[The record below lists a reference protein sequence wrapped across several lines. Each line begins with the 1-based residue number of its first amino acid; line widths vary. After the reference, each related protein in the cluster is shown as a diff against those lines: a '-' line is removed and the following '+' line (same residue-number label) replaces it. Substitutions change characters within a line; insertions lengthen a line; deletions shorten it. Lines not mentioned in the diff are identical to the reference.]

1 MNFSENNVA
10 SPRLT
15 VAMIVRDEEAVLAE
29 SIRSVES
36 IADEIVVL
44 DTGSVDNTVALA
56 RGLGAVVDQAPWTD
70 DFSAARNRCLQN
82 ATGDWILWLDAG
94 ERFDQETAEEFRE
107 FLRTKAQPAQGY
119 MLLVRVPPADP
130 FASSEQSARLRLI
143 PNRKDLRFEGRV
155 RETLRPS
162 VEAAGLAVDLA
173 PGRILRHART
183 HDAVRKIMVGHRDL
197 KLARLEA
204 SDVAG
209 PMPIRLLLARG
220 DAHYNLGEQ
229 AAAREAFQEAVNAA
243 GRGSTEMLEA
253 YYGLLT
259 ACGEDESLSE
269 LLLSTCLEALEIF
282 PLDAQLLLAMGNYL
296 QSNEQPGLATRSF
309 ETAVKYGQVDLET
322 WHLTELPEIAATCQ
336 HLTLQI
342 EDKDDQARQVLE
354 EALERHP
361 DSTRLRRHLID
372 LYIKQGRPEEAVAS
386 ADRLPGSPEERL
398 ALQDAIRGACKAANQ
413 EWMGA
418 LALLQAALTAGCSDP
433 ICLRW
438 LAVTLLS
445 NGQLG
450 AAAPVL
456 QLWEQVEPANVELQ
470 AYLDVIKQQKTT
482 PPESPAQPQPIQ
494 PQPIQPQP
502 IQPEP
507 SDRRL
512 RFDMQ
517 TTVME
522 ASPPTYPIVSQ
533 NASSEASGG

>member
-1 MNFSENNVA
+1 MNFSENSVA

-94 ERFDQETAEEFRE
+94 ERLDQETADELRV

-130 FASSEQSARLRLI
+130 FASSEQAARLRLI

-183 HDAVRKIMVGHRDL
+183 HDAVRKIMAGHRDL

-204 SDVAG
+204 SDVTASDVIG

-220 DAHYNLGEQ
+220 DAHYNLGELE
-229 AAAREAFQEAVNAA
+229 AAREAFQEAVNAA

-259 ACGEDESLSE
+259 ACGEDESLSQ

-296 QSNEQPGLATRSF
+296 QSNERPGLATRSF

-342 EDKDDQARQVLE
+342 EGKDDQARQVLE
-354 EALERHP
+354 EALGRYP

-372 LYIKQGRPEEAVAS
+372 LCIRQGRPEEAVAS

-413 EWMGA
+413 EWVGA

-445 NGQLG
+445 NGQVA

-470 AYLDVIKQQKTT
+470 AYLEVIKQQRTT
-482 PPESPAQPQPIQ
+482 PSDAPTQPE
-494 PQPIQPQP
+494 P

-507 SDRRL
+507 SDRWL
-512 RFDMQ
+512 RFDVQ

-522 ASPPTYPIVSQ
+522 ASPPTYPIISQ

>member
-1 MNFSENNVA
+1 MNFSENSVA
-10 SPRLT
+10 SPRLS

-56 RGLGAVVDQAPWTD
+56 RQLGAIVQQAPWTD

-94 ERFDQETAEEFRE
+94 EQLDRETAEEFRE
-107 FLRTKAQPAQGY
+107 FLNTQAQPTKSY
-119 MLLVRVPPADP
+119 MLLVRMPPADSS
-130 FASSEQSARLRLI
+130 ASSEQAARLRLI

-162 VEAAGLAVDLA
+162 VEAAGLGVDLA

-183 HDAVRKIMVGHRDL
+183 HDAARKIMLGHRDL
-197 KLARLEA
+197 KSVRLEA
-204 SDVAG
+204 SQVAG
-209 PMPIRLLLARG
+209 PMPIRLLLAEG

-229 AAAREAFQEAVNAA
+229 GAARDAFQSAVNAS

-259 ACGEDESLSE
+259 ACGEDENVSE

-296 QSNEQPGLATRSF
+296 QSNERLDLATRSF
-309 ETAVKYGQVDLET
+309 EMAVRYGQVDLET

-336 HLTLQI
+336 HLTLQL
-342 EDKDDQARQVLE
+342 EGKDDQARQVLE
-354 EALERHP
+354 EALQRHP
-361 DSTRLRRHLID
+361 ESTRLRRHLID
-372 LYIKQGRPEEAVAS
+372 LYIKQGRPEEAVAA
-386 ADRLPGSPEERL
+386 ADGLSLSHQEHL
-398 ALQDAIRGACKAANQ
+398 ALQDAIRGACKAVNQ
-413 EWMGA
+413 EWAAA
-418 LALLQAALTAGCSDP
+418 LAHLQAALAAGCNDP

-445 NGQLG
+445 NGQLE

-456 QLWEQVEPANVELQ
+456 QLWQQVEPANVELQ
-470 AYLDVIKQQKTT
+470 AYLDVIKQQETA
-482 PPESPAQPQPIQ
+482 PPESPAEAEPAQPA
-494 PQPIQPQP
+494 
-502 IQPEP
+502 P

-512 RFDMQ
+512 RFDMK
-517 TTVME
+517 TTVLE

-533 NASSEASGG
+533 NSSSEASSR